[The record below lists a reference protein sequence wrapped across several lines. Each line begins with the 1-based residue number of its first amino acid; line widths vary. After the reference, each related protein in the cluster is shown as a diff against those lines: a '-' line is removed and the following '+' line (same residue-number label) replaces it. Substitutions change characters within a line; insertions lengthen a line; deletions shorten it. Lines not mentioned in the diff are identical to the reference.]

1 MFVLVSFSVP
11 HVSTLRLKQRSLY
24 TQRTDAL
31 NKILNIKGSIRVF
44 CRSGSRSNQSEEQ
57 RRSSLL
63 IGCLLRK
70 QHKSKFSMRWS

>member
-1 MFVLVSFSVP
+1 MLVTKKFC
-11 HVSTLRLKQRSLY
+11 
-24 TQRTDAL
+24 A
-31 NKILNIKGSIRVF
+31 GSIRVF